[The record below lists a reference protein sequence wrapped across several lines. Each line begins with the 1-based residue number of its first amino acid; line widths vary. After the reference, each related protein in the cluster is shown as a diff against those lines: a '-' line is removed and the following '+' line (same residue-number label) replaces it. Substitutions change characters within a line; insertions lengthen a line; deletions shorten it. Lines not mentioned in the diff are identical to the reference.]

1 MLYDSGKCQLAK
13 PRKLSF
19 REIRDIAQNE
29 FSELYPYA
37 CGFLDLVKLSLH
49 NDQRNKIF
57 AFLLH
62 QACEKL
68 YNTILMVFTNYL
80 PKTHKIKELSGMVKR
95 FSQE

>member
-1 MLYDSGKCQLAK
+1 M
-13 PRKLSF
+13 SF

-62 QACEKL
+62 QALGTLVSNCK
-68 YNTILMVFTNYL
+68 TNCFL
-80 PKTHKIKELSGMVKR
+80 
-95 FSQE
+95 Q

>member
-1 MLYDSGKCQLAK
+1 M
-13 PRKLSF
+13 SF

-62 QACEKL
+62 QAWAM
-68 YNTILMVFTNYL
+68 ILGTA
-80 PKTHKIKELSGMVKR
+80 
-95 FSQE
+95 